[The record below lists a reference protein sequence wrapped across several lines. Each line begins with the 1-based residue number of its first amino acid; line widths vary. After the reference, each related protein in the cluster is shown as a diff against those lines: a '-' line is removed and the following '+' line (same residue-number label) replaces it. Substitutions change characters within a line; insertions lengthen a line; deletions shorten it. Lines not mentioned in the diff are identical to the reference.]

1 MLGTLRASGLRF
13 GTHFCTDAGISWIF
27 VCVKNKTLAP
37 ICDVAVTAVSSSIAR
52 LMQCSPTSR
61 AAHGDDDARTPS
73 SVSAFPVTG
82 VSVLKTAFKMSVI
95 IYLMTFT
102 TQLCYRGV
110 KTITKF
116 TSSSST
122 STSSSS
128 SSNGGCQTTSDTI
141 LPSTGTEFV
150 SGR

>member
-1 MLGTLRASGLRF
+1 MPGTLRASGLRF

-73 SVSAFPVTG
+73 SVSAFPVSG

-95 IYLMTFT
+95 IYSMTFT
-102 TQLCYRGV
+102 AQLCYRGV
-110 KTITKF
+110 KTITNSFLLLLRLLLLRLLRLLLRLLQMAGAKQLL
-116 TSSSST
+116 T
-122 STSSSS
+122 
-128 SSNGGCQTTSDTI
+128 Q
-141 LPSTGTEFV
+141 
-150 SGR
+150 